1 MNTQG
6 LGAMKTQ
13 VLDAVNTQGLDVVN
27 TKVLDA
33 MNTPGIVDSPLLLPP
48 YSLLLF
54 SSLIFPPF
62 RGLILTISLWVKQEC
77 MILVLRML
85 TESPYNE

>member
-13 VLDAVNTQGLDVVN
+13 VLDAV
-27 TKVLDA
+27 
-33 MNTPGIVDSPLLLPP
+33 NTPGIVDSPLLLPP

-62 RGLILTISLWVKQEC
+62 CGLILTISLWVKQER
-77 MILVLRML
+77 MTLVLRML
-85 TESPYNE
+85 IESPYK

>member
-13 VLDAVNTQGLDVVN
+13 ILDAVNTQGLDVVN
-27 TKVLDA
+27 TKVFDA

-54 SSLIFPPF
+54 SLLVFPPF
-62 RGLILTISLWVKQEC
+62 CGLILTISLWVKQEH
-77 MILVLRML
+77 MTLVLRML
-85 TESPYNE
+85 IESLYK

>member
-13 VLDAVNTQGLDVVN
+13 VLDAVNT
-27 TKVLDA
+27 KVLDA
-33 MNTPGIVDSPLLLPP
+33 MNTPGIVDSTLRLPP

-54 SSLIFPPF
+54 SSLIFHPF
-62 RGLILTISLWVKQEC
+62 CGLILTISLWVKQEH
-77 MILVLRML
+77 MTLVLRML
-85 TESPYNE
+85 IESPYK